1 MVRTSERDHDHRS
14 GKDDYKATLLSLA
27 KSSTDT
33 NEILQKLRK
42 MYSNDKIVQEKFLEY
57 SETLDRVR
65 RKIHKFVTRMI
76 EKYGANGFGQR
87 DMMRKALKFA
97 EKYKM
102 SSAEMELFQYLL
114 SSDSK
119 FMSQNFV
126 QFPNTEM
133 GRTLGTVHLN
143 TVAKLNYGSEDEP
156 YLNNI
161 VKLTE
166 STKQLYEYIKFQT
179 LTYSDCSMQVITG
192 GFDRNKHNPLSHV
205 HPVIVALFF
214 PKVKYLDNTML
225 LASIGNIVKM
235 RSDGSMVK
243 TLQDYELMWSLITD
257 PNDLACKNSSS
268 AMKDLDL
275 RFKVQIKLWE
285 TVLSLRQG
293 RFYDDKIVE
302 FLSLIDKCQS
312 NLFDAPDLMYSRDEG
327 TLLRK
332 LLGVYSLR
340 PTLVSMT
347 NIMPQTMSTA
357 PYPTINMA
365 HQMTKIAMLTIY
377 VAPPSQS
384 QLQPQFA
391 TDDVTDA
398 PETTLNFNLQTNR
411 WFVKNNTIVQK
422 SINIMSTRDVMFVHV
437 PRRYHRFNSSV
448 MHGNATTEGG
458 YAFQF
463 MPVSFSQL
471 QVLNRSPLAFDYN
484 YNIGGCNYNLRSV
497 VFVETSSHM
506 QNAII
511 GCSAGVIK
519 TIDVEKGVFE
529 ERCYLYSP
537 LSVMGVMSKEPVPAD
552 AKPYFQL
559 QPIVEIGK
567 YSSEVIQNVRAET
580 MLTADITAPS
590 DKTEVEISSFND
602 RARHSGTVF
611 MFCADKMNTMEVFA
625 TV

>member
-14 GKDDYKATLLSLA
+14 GKDDYKATLVSLA
-27 KSSTDT
+27 KSSTDA

-42 MYSNDKIVQEKFLEY
+42 LYSNDKIVQEKFLEY

-65 RKIHKFVTRMI
+65 RKAQKFVTRMI

-114 SSDSK
+114 STEK
-119 FMSQNFV
+119 NFISQNFA

-143 TVAKLNYGSEDEP
+143 TVAKLNYSSEDEP

-166 STKQLYEYIKFQT
+166 STKQLYDYIKFQT

-192 GFDRNKHNPLSHV
+192 SFDRNKHNPLSHV

-214 PKVKYLDNTML
+214 PKVKYLDDVML

-302 FLSLIDKCQS
+302 FLSLVDKCQS

-332 LLGVYSLR
+332 LLGVYSMR

-347 NIMPQTMSTA
+347 NVMPQTMSTA

-365 HQMTKIAMLTIY
+365 HQMTKIAMLTVY
-377 VAPPSQS
+377 VAPPSHS
-384 QLQPQFA
+384 S
-391 TDDVTDA
+391 TDGISDA
-398 PETTLNFNLQTNR
+398 PETTLSFNLQTNR

-422 SINIMSTRDVMFVHV
+422 SIQIMTTRDVMFVHV
-437 PRRYHRFNSSV
+437 PRRYHKFNTSL
-448 MHGNATTEGG
+448 MHGNATREGG

-471 QVLNRSPLAFDYN
+471 QVLNKSPLAFDYN
-484 YNIGGCNYNLRSV
+484 YNIGGCNFNLRSV

-506 QNAII
+506 PDAII
-511 GCSAGVIK
+511 GSSAGVIK

-537 LSVMGVMSKEPVPAD
+537 LSVMGVMSSQPAAAAD
-552 AKPYFQL
+552 GTTKPYFQL

-567 YSSEVIQNVRAET
+567 YSSEVIQNVQAEP
-580 MLTADITAPS
+580 MLTAGITPS
-590 DKTEVEISSFND
+590 SEGKEVEISSFND
-602 RARHSGTVF
+602 RARHTGTVF
-611 MFCADKMNTMEVFA
+611 MFCADKMNALEVFA
-625 TV
+625 SV